1 MPRGLVVLL
10 FLAACGRRIEFA
22 AGERP
27 TLPREKLPK
36 VVQPLLPDR
45 GIYAAGG
52 GSTSAPWRV
61 TLTLDGD
68 LVAGAATSGASFAD
82 MKTSRKKLDPAT
94 LREVV
99 TLADRA
105 WREPREAPTHPT
117 ADYDEIVIFV
127 DGKDAWLIEGYGPL
141 AGGAAEALMT
151 RLRKLSES

>member
-1 MPRGLVVLL
+1 MRRGLVVLL

-27 TLPREKLPK
+27 TVPRDKLPK
-36 VVQPLLPDR
+36 VVQPLLPER

-52 GSTSAPWRV
+52 GTTSPPWRV

-68 LVAGAATSGASFAD
+68 LVAGAATSAASFAD
-82 MKTSRKKLDPAT
+82 MKTSKKKLDEAT

-105 WREPREAPTHPT
+105 WREPREAPAHPT

-141 AGGAAEALMT
+141 VGGAAEALMA
-151 RLRKLSES
+151 RLRKLSGS

>member
-1 MPRGLVVLL
+1 MVVLV

-27 TLPREKLPK
+27 TMPRDKLPK
-36 VVQPLLPDR
+36 VVQPLLPAR

-52 GSTSAPWRV
+52 GTTSAPWRV

-68 LVAGAATSGASFAD
+68 LAAGAATSGDSFAD
-82 MKTSRKKLDPAT
+82 MKTSKKKLDEAT
-94 LREVV
+94 LREAVA
-99 TLADRA
+99 LADRA
-105 WREPREAPTHPT
+105 WREPRPAPTHPT
-117 ADYDEIVIFV
+117 ADYDEIIIFV

-151 RLRKLSES
+151 RLRQLSGS